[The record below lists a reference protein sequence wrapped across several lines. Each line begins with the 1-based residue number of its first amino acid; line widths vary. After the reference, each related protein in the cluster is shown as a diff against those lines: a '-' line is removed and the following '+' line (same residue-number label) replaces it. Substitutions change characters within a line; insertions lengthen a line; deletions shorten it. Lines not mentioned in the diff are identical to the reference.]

1 MTAKFNV
8 RLSTPLR
15 TSGHAGTMLP
25 RLIAGAGN
33 MIPVLLILAT
43 PAYTV
48 PPGLAGVAGLQG
60 CWRVSGQTLGED
72 TSAIAR
78 GQWHLGERYFNLQF
92 RTNGSDPYE
101 SSIIYGAGEQPQ
113 AIGSVFL
120 DTTGGLY
127 EPSLGLGELEQ
138 DGFVQRYRFSD
149 AVYLNRFTRTD
160 YGWRWTITEQTG
172 DKATSVF
179 ADYQLRSASC
189 RGMRFDY

>member
-1 MTAKFNV
+1 
-8 RLSTPLR
+8 
-15 TSGHAGTMLP
+15 MLP
-25 RLIAGAGN
+25 KLISGADS
-33 MIPVLLILAT
+33 MITLLLALAT

-48 PPGLAGVAGLQG
+48 PPGLAGVAGLKG
-60 CWRVSGQTLGED
+60 CWRVSGKTLGED

-78 GQWHLGERYFNLQF
+78 GQWHLGGRYFNLQL

-101 SSIIYGAGEQPQ
+101 ASITYGAGVQPR

-138 DGFVQRYRFSD
+138 DGFVQRYQFSD
-149 AVYLNRFTRTD
+149 AVYLNRFTRSD
-160 YGWRWTITEQTG
+160 YGWRWTITEQTK

-179 ADYQLRSASC
+179 ADYQLRSAAC